1 MLAESRRK
9 ENQRE
14 DQVKRI
20 TQEKILEA
28 NLASEE
34 KIENRRFL
42 RKLQQEEQERQTNEA
57 IIKVCKLMCILSMYL
72 LLLMVFIVLCYL

>member
-1 MLAESRRK
+1 MLVENRRK
-9 ENQRE
+9 ENERE
-14 DQVKRI
+14 DQLRRI

-42 RKLQQEEQERQTNEA
+42 RKLQQEEQERQFNEA
-57 IIKVCKLMCILSMYL
+57 IVKVHI
-72 LLLMVFIVLCYL
+72 